1 MLELEKEIN
10 NEMRAPR
17 GFVLKKPRRRVSL
30 EAVARLAALARP
42 PRHRRPPR
50 AEAPRAASLLSGG
63 EDARRHKR
71 ACGRATRAARSAA
84 PTTPT
89 SASRV
94 AG

>member
-17 GFVLKKPRRRVSL
+17 GLVLKKPRRRVAL

-50 AEAPRAASLLSGG
+50 AEAPRAA
-63 EDARRHKR
+63 
-71 ACGRATRAARSAA
+71 
-84 PTTPT
+84 
-89 SASRV
+89 
-94 AG
+94 